1 MMSASVPKIPE
12 SLVPMVGDYMVERG
26 LITKANQDEALAM
39 QAKLRSNG
47 INTSIGQI
55 LVDLGYISSATRDA
69 AIFDLILH
77 FRTALQEAN
86 SRLEQRV
93 KQRTAELEKALEQL
107 FTLTELK
114 ANLVAN
120 ISHELRTPQTH
131 MTGYID
137 LLVNGDFG
145 PLTAEQLS
153 AMVVIQRASERLG
166 HLLEDLILFSVSER
180 DQIYI
185 HFQPTYLVEI
195 CSAAY
200 KRALPKAQEREIE
213 LKLEIPEAV
222 IVDADSEKIS
232 WVITQFLDN
241 AIKFTAPKGK
251 VVLSATREGNFFH
264 IQVCDTGIGIPENRL
279 EQIFEPFV
287 QLDGSSTRKVGGT
300 GLGLALARRIIETH
314 GSVIHVHSEVG
325 KGSQFEFL
333 LKIHQD

>member
-1 MMSASVPKIPE
+1 MSAAVPKTPE
-12 SLVPMVGDYMVERG
+12 SLVPMVGDYLVERG
-26 LITKANQDEALAM
+26 FITKDNLNEALEL
-39 QAKLRSNG
+39 QKKLRSNG
-47 INTSIGQI
+47 INTPTGQI
-55 LVDLGYISSATRDA
+55 LVDLGYISYAVRDA
-69 AIFDLILH
+69 AVFDLILH

-93 KQRTAELEKALEQL
+93 KERTAELENALEQL
-107 FTLTELK
+107 STLTELK

-131 MTGYID
+131 VTGYID

-145 PLTAEQLS
+145 LLTPEQLS
-153 AMVVIQRASERLG
+153 AMEVIQRASERLG
-166 HLLEDLILFSVSER
+166 HLIEDLILFSVSER

-185 HFQPTYLVEI
+185 HFQPSSLTEM
-195 CSAAY
+195 CAAVY
-200 KRALPKAQEREIE
+200 KRALPKAKEREIT
-213 LKLEIPEAV
+213 LNLEPPEA
-222 IVDADSEKIS
+222 ILVDADTEKIT

-241 AIKFTAPKGK
+241 AIKYTAPKGK
-251 VVLSATREGNFFH
+251 VVLRTLREDNFIH
-264 IQVCDTGIGIPENRL
+264 IQVCDTGIGIPQNRI

-300 GLGLALARRIIETH
+300 GLGLALARRIVEAH
-314 GSVIHVHSEVG
+314 GSVIHVYSEVD